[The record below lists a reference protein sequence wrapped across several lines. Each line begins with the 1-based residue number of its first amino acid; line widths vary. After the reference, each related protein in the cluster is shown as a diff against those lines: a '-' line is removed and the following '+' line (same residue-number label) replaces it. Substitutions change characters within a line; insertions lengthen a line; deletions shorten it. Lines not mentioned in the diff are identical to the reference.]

1 MIPKKIHYCWF
12 GGRDLPGSALKC
24 IESWKTMMPDA
35 EIVRWDESNYD
46 VNKYKYTREA
56 YQEKNMHLLVMW
68 LDSKYFI
75 STEDCI

>member
-46 VNKYKYTREA
+46 VNKYKYNNL
-56 YQEKNMHLLVMW
+56 Q
-68 LDSKYFI
+68 
-75 STEDCI
+75 